1 MAGESR
7 IDVPEFLAKQRFGR
21 FQLLVYALCCLAML
35 GDGFDLQMMGYI
47 APALTRGLALHPGAL
62 GPAFAAGGLG
72 VLIGNLGFAPVG
84 DRFGRK
90 PVILGCLAFFG
101 IASLATALVQSL
113 PALMAMRFITGL
125 GLGGVLPNI
134 LALVAEYM
142 PRRLKITLVGLV
154 FLGFNIGASSVGA
167 VTAFVLGQGWG
178 WQGVF
183 IVGGTLPLIVLPF
196 IAWGLPE
203 SLNVLAQREGAG
215 RRIAATLARV
225 DRTLVIPADARF
237 VSSEGKEPGFPV
249 MLLFREGRARLTLLL
264 WTISFLNMM
273 TFFFLISWL
282 PTLVNN
288 AGLPEG
294 EAVVIASLYSVGGI
308 VALFVVT
315 PLCDRFNRFA
325 VLAAAYLIAAMA
337 IVAIGLS
344 GHAAIALG
352 ISIFL
357 AGMFTFGSQN
367 ATNAVAANSYPT
379 AMRSTGSG
387 WVLGIGRFGQI
398 VGPLWGGYLLA
409 LHWQGPS
416 ILYAVAVPITV
427 AALAVVP
434 MIGGRRREGRP
445 AVS

>member
-1 MAGESR
+1 MAAETR
-7 IDVPEFLAKQRFGR
+7 IVVPDLLARHSFGR
-21 FQLLVYALCCLAML
+21 FHLLVFALCCLAML

-62 GPAFAAGGLG
+62 GSAFAAGGLG
-72 VLIGNLGFAPVG
+72 VLIGNLGFAPLG

-90 PVILGCLAFFG
+90 PMILGCMAFFG
-101 IASLATALVQSL
+101 VASLATAMVQSL

-142 PRRLKITLVGLV
+142 PRRLKITLAGLV
-154 FLGFNIGASSVGA
+154 FLGFNIGAASVGPVA
-167 VTAFVLGQGWG
+167 AFALGHGWG

-183 IVGGTLPLIVLPF
+183 ITGGLLPLVVLPF
-196 IAWGLPE
+196 IAWGLPK

-215 RRIAATLARV
+215 RRIAATLRCL
-225 DRTLVIPADARF
+225 DRTLVLPADARF
-237 VSSEGKEPGFPV
+237 VSGERTEQGFPV
-249 MLLFREGRARLTLLL
+249 VLLFRQGRAGLTLLL

-294 EAVVIASLYSVGGI
+294 DAVVISSLYSVGGLA
-308 VALFVVT
+308 ALFVVT

-325 VLAAAYLIAAMA
+325 VLASAYLIAAMA
-337 IVAIGLS
+337 IVAIGLA
-344 GHAAIALG
+344 GHAALG
-352 ISIFL
+352 LGVAIFL

-367 ATNAVAANSYPT
+367 ATNAIAANSYPT

-398 VGPLWGGYLLA
+398 VGPLWGGWLLA
-409 LHWQGPS
+409 LQWRGPA
-416 ILYAVAVPITV
+416 ILYAVAVPVTL
-427 AALAVVP
+427 AALAVLP
-434 MIGGRRREGRP
+434 MIGTPGARRP
-445 AVS
+445 AAS